1 MADELASP
9 RQGKGVRSSD
19 LTPYCHGGLAER
31 GVRSEDLTPSL
42 ASAWS
47 VVGRALVAAVLAGQ
61 GLGFAAGTAPAAS
74 TPADAAAPIPA
85 ASAPATQATATSSVA
100 PAVASTAAAPRAVP
114 TAADPALEA
123 RMLAITSE
131 LRCLV
136 CQNQTIADSHAD
148 LAVDLRAEVRE
159 MLRAGRSPDEIRR
172 YMTDRY
178 GDFVLYR
185 PPMKPTTLLLWL
197 GPALLLVVGGAA
209 LVVALRRRSRLGDDR
224 FEPDPALDEPEAEAP
239 VDPAV
244 RPGAPA

>member
-1 MADELASP
+1 MADRRPLRPARRP
-9 RQGKGVRSSD
+9 R
-19 LTPYCHGGLAER
+19 
-31 GVRSEDLTPSL
+31 
-42 ASAWS
+42 
-47 VVGRALVAAVLAGQ
+47 LVATAVALCAATGV
-61 GLGFAAGTAPAAS
+61 FAADPAVPAQAGSAATPAHAASTAAVPHTAPEAPGATGANPVPIAPPAPAAAAGPTARARVATAPAAS
-74 TPADAAAPIPA
+74 DAATGA
-85 ASAPATQATATSSVA
+85 AANE
-100 PAVASTAAAPRAVP
+100 APRAVP

-159 MLRAGRSPDEIRR
+159 MLRAGRTPDEIRR

-185 PPMKPTTLLLWL
+185 PPVKPTTLLLWL
-197 GPALLLVVGGAA
+197 GPGLLLAVGAVA
-209 LVVALRRRSRLGDDR
+209 LALALRRRSRLADDR
-224 FEPDPALDEPEAEAP
+224 FEPDPLLDEPEGDAP
-239 VDPAV
+239 GAPAV